1 MATVVEFGIVE
12 GFILDD
18 PVAGVLDNLDYT
30 LGGVAFQDITGK
42 MMSAAIGRGKQ
53 RDLDRYSSGQLTV
66 TLNNEDR
73 RFDPLYTGSP
83 YYPQITPRR
92 EIRVKTDDVIQF
104 YGIIDDWNFAYDP
117 DGRSKAEI
125 IATDNFTLLARQ
137 LVTPG
142 SATPQATGARVSAVL
157 DMPSVDWSASQ
168 RDIDTGASTLGADFV
183 EGNALEYLQKVE
195 TSEQGALFI
204 AKNGDLTFRSRLDAT
219 PTSSGLVTF
228 ADDGTGVPYTS
239 VSVNYGTELLVNT
252 ANVTS
257 AAGTAIAKNNR
268 SRTTYGVAE
277 VTIDTLVSTTEQL
290 ENLADFTVSK
300 YADPEYRFDGISMNL
315 DTMGSANKATVLG
328 LELGDVILLKFT
340 PNGVGDPIEQ
350 YGQVIAI
357 QHDIEKTRHDMQI
370 GLASLDFTFLVLDDA
385 VFGTMGNN
393 SLAF

>member
-18 PVAGVLDNLDYT
+18 PIAGVLDNTEYT
-30 LGGVAFQDITGK
+30 LGGIAFQDITNK
-42 MMSAAIGRGKQ
+42 MMGAAIARGKQ

-73 RFDPLYTGSP
+73 TFDPLYTGSP
-83 YYPQITPRR
+83 YYPQIAPRK

-104 YGIIDDWNFAYDP
+104 YGVIDDWNLAYDP

-137 LVTPG
+137 VVTAG
-142 SATPQATGARVSAVL
+142 TATPQATGARVSAVL
-157 DMPSVDWSASQ
+157 DMPSVDWPASQ
-168 RDIDTGASTLGADFV
+168 RDIDTGASTLGADVFT
-183 EGNALEYLQKVE
+183 GNALEYLQKVE

-219 PTSSGLVTF
+219 PTSVGLVTF

-252 ANVTS
+252 VDVTS
-257 AAGTAIAKNNR
+257 AAGTAIAQNNR

-277 VTIDTLVSTTEQL
+277 VQIDTLLSTVAQL
-290 ENLADFTVSK
+290 ENLADFTVQK

-340 PNGVGDPIEQ
+340 PNGIGDPIEQ
-350 YGQVIAI
+350 YGQIIGI
-357 QHDIEKTRHDMQI
+357 QHDIEKTRHDMRI

>member
-18 PVAGVLDNLDYT
+18 PIAGVLDNLDYT

-42 MMSAAIGRGKQ
+42 MMSAAIARGKQ

-83 YYPQITPRR
+83 YYPQITPRK

-137 LVTPG
+137 LVTPAT
-142 SATPQATGARVSAVL
+142 ATPQATGARVSAVL
-157 DMPSVDWSASQ
+157 DMPSVDWPASQ
-168 RDIDTGASTLGADFV
+168 RDIDTGASTLGADVF

-219 PTSSGLVTF
+219 PTSVGLVTF

-257 AAGTAIAKNNR
+257 AAGTAIAQNAR

-290 ENLADFTVSK
+290 DNLADFTVSK

-350 YGQVIAI
+350 YGQIIAI
-357 QHDIEKTRHDMQI
+357 QHDIEKTRHDMRI